1 MGIWKGIKEVGPT
14 ELVGGAA
21 ENSIHGKMGIYSESG
36 EWGNLDF
43 MS

>member
-1 MGIWKGIKEVGPT
+1 MGTWKGIKEGRAT
-14 ELVGGAA
+14 ELVGRAA

-43 MS
+43 MC